1 MLRFAVLSVAWPVVA
16 AFYAPRVAICP
27 PQAVRLTHERSLKQ
41 QQQQQQ
47 RQGRRLP
54 SQPAATAAHAS
65 LLLSSSSSTEPDQG
79 SSRTSSNYQGG
90 LAGEPKSTLG
100 VVHSLLEPTL
110 VEGLSGAVLKQS
122 PSDFVVVE
130 LPLYGGTKFTPTDVD
145 APIPEDVRKPVVSK
159 VWRHRHRPFS
169 TLYGI
174 CGYTQHR
181 SFMSL
186 NSININSSTT
196 RAYK

>member
-1 MLRFAVLSVAWPVVA
+1 MPVACKKVCTSGHHTSMLHFAVLLAAWPVVA
-16 AFYAPRVAICP
+16 AFYVPRVAICP
-27 PQAVRLTHERSLKQ
+27 PQASRLTHERSLKQ
-41 QQQQQQ
+41 QQQQ
-47 RQGRRLP
+47 RRGRRLA

-65 LLLSSSSSTEPDQG
+65 LLRSSSSSTEPDQG
-79 SSRTSSNYQGG
+79 LSRISNKYQGG

-159 VWRHRHRPFS
+159 VWRHHHR
-169 TLYGI
+169 
-174 CGYTQHR
+174 
-181 SFMSL
+181 
-186 NSININSSTT
+186 
-196 RAYK
+196 